1 MRHWLHHGTAI
12 AGNRPASKID
22 ERGAGRLRRDL
33 AEPRFLVALYAYRS
47 RSSVLGSNRFIFAG
61 RRSETQLETAI
72 EIAPDENARAYEL
85 DLLGHQPSAE
95 EGTSIHTYCR
105 LGRAGNRL
113 SVRINK
119 FDVSQAKMG
128 ETGLAIALDDDAGE
142 VDLHAP

>member
-1 MRHWLHHGTAI
+1 MNTML
-12 AGNRPASKID
+12 
-22 ERGAGRLRRDL
+22 RLEHSLL
-33 AEPRFLVALYAYRS
+33 AVEMEHTVHAMLDLVAPAAPPADRA
-47 RSSVLGSNRFIFAG
+47 RV
-61 RRSETQLETAI
+61 